1 MKCVCLGLCCFLLD
15 DNSEA
20 MLCFE
25 QHFNLHGD
33 PVCETPWRTRGR
45 PRRGFCWEAT
55 VCGATGVGLGLSFAA
70 RHKRQDLG
78 RSPPC
83 AHGDSFAVAVNR
95 KSWRCSCMWF
105 QHCLQLFH
113 TGNLGLKLGCSMTK
127 H

>member
-20 MLCFE
+20 MLCFQ

-70 RHKRQDLG
+70 HHKRQDLG
-78 RSPPC
+78 CSPPC